1 MPRAMRETPI
11 AMPIGIAVTQ
21 AAINAV
27 KTRNIDQPKCSAS
40 GASVS
45 LPRADSY
52 KRANTVSGVG
62 RNSGGSQRKWLASHH
77 NATMANIVSTLIA
90 VLAPSPRVV
99 NLEVLG
105 VPMGSDTTSLLRT
118 VLWGSDTTFVL
129 RRA

>member
-1 MPRAMRETPI
+1 MRDTPI
-11 AMPIGIAVTQ
+11 AIPTGMAVTQ

-27 KTRNIDQPKCSAS
+27 KTRNMDQPKCSAS

-77 NATMANIVSTLIA
+77 KATMANIVSTLIA
-90 VLAPSPRVV
+90 VLAPSPRVA

-105 VPMGSDTTSLLRT
+105 RPLPAPASWAVVMRRGRPPRYRLRDA
-118 VLWGSDTTFVL
+118 V
-129 RRA
+129 

>member
-1 MPRAMRETPI
+1 MPRAVGETPI

-21 AAINAV
+21 AAMKAV

-77 NATMANIVSTLIA
+77 IATMANIVSTLIA
-90 VLAPSPRVV
+90 VLAPSPSVANRD
-99 NLEVLG
+99 VLD

-118 VLWGSDTTFVL
+118 GRFEGGCGS
-129 RRA
+129 RI

>member
-1 MPRAMRETPI
+1 MRETPI

-21 AAINAV
+21 AATKAV

-62 RNSGGSQRKWLASHH
+62 RNSGGSQRTWLASHH
-77 NATMANIVSTLIA
+77 IATMTNIVSTL
-90 VLAPSPRVV
+90 
-99 NLEVLG
+99 LG
-105 VPMGSDTTSLLRT
+105 VLRPPP
-118 VLWGSDTTFVL
+118 SAANRD
-129 RRA
+129 A